1 MRRIAVVSSIILT
14 LAVLGA
20 AQGSQRYY
28 ARASRTV
35 TNTDLDKFKQQRLA
49 GEREYRENYAE
60 LGFPSPEELDRQFE
74 ESRVEREEL
83 SAKLREERIERERI
97 AVDRVRAEAELAAA
111 YSADE
116 PPADDSYQSFYG
128 VPSYG
133 GYGPYF
139 GGFSYRLGRRGFGRL
154 PYSQRSYF
162 GLRYGP
168 LSVYSATPVGVYGGP
183 SRFPMY
189 RSRIFQG
196 RRWR

>member
-1 MRRIAVVSSIILT
+1 MRRIAVVLSVVLT
-14 LAVLGA
+14 LAVLGV
-20 AQGSQRYY
+20 AQGNQRYY

-35 TNTDLDKFKQQRLA
+35 TNTDLDRFKQQRLA
-49 GEREYRENYAE
+49 AEREYRENYAE
-60 LGFPSPEELDRQFE
+60 LGFPSPEELDRQME
-74 ESRVEREEL
+74 QSRIEREEL
-83 SAKLREERIERERI
+83 SAKLREERIERERV

-111 YSADE
+111 YSADQ

-128 VPSYG
+128 VTSYG

-139 GGFSYRLGRRGFGRL
+139 GGYGYGRRGFGRSPFWRRPFL
-154 PYSQRSYF
+154 

-168 LSVYSATPVGVYGGP
+168 LSVYSATPVGAYGAP